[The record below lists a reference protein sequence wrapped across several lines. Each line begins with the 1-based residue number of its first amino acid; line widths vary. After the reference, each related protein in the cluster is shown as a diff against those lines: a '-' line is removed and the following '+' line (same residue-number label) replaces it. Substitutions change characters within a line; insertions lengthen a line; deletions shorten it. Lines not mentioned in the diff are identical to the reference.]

1 MWYGVKG
8 SSASWSFER
17 KRRPRDDDSRA
28 FMSQPRITVTIGRD
42 GKRVCILVLFFAL
55 FLVLNFHRYEKDMK
69 LFLGFLLIFFSLC
82 HLLMYLLIYLFIY
95 HENQPLF
102 D

>member
-1 MWYGVKG
+1 MLLEASRG
-8 SSASWSFER
+8 SVGRETTT
-17 KRRPRDDDSRA
+17 PGL